1 MPVIAEKQA
10 NGRDEN
16 KRILSSLCRVC
27 ALHQSFQVATRH
39 TRALPSPNACP
50 THVPNGIH
58 SHFEID
64 LNSQHKQETRDERP
78 AAQRCRRR
86 GFIAPPYQPP
96 RAARGGLAQPRSP
109 PQPGRAIF
117 VLSLAAAG
125 EVALSIRTGWPKRP
139 IERGGVPPRHQG
151 RSSGC
156 RSPPT
161 PPAGAPDCRVAGLLP
176 RRRI

>member
-1 MPVIAEKQA
+1 MPCVCTPPIISSRNAPYTRPPQPECISDA
-10 NGRDEN
+10 RP
-16 KRILSSLCRVC
+16 KRN
-27 ALHQSFQVATRH
+27 
-39 TRALPSPNACP
+39 P
-50 THVPNGIH
+50 
-58 SHFEID
+58 HFEID
-64 LNSQHKQETRDERP
+64 LNSQHKQDTRDERP